1 MIAMRLY
8 SHIVRRVLTLA
19 TLCFILCVFSG
30 CAIVGPRS
38 ISVGRAGYNEVINKT
53 EDEQMLLSMVKSRYG
68 ETSTL
73 LAVSGVA
80 ANVRFSTRAGIQA
93 GFGPDDSYEGNL
105 VPFSGGLAYEE
116 NPTITYVPV
125 QGEQYLRQL
134 MRPIPLDI
142 LVLFMLNETY
152 SSNPLALLTKRIND
166 MQNPN
171 FLNSLSDEPDP
182 RFQRFIELFKE
193 LGRAGVMQLVTDPS
207 KEAPFDILIT
217 GYAPTYSERVKEYLA
232 LLGLPMPT
240 DTSSDMVLPVVFG
253 VKGRQIG
260 GIAIST
266 RSTLDL
272 IEILK
277 AAIEVPQEH
286 VDIGL
291 AVTYPAMALAGENIH
306 IYASKD
312 KPKQVAVAVKHRGYW
327 FYIQDTDMH
336 TKLYYRTVR
345 TLWLTSIVG
354 ATDHKAAP
362 VLTIP
367 VSR

>member
-1 MIAMRLY
+1 MGMWLY
-8 SHIVRRVLTLA
+8 DLNVRRTVTLSIFC
-19 TLCFILCVFSG
+19 LVLCVFSG

-38 ISVGRAGYNEVINKT
+38 IGMGRAGYNEVINKT
-53 EDEQMLLSMVKSRYG
+53 QDEQMLLSIVKSRYG
-68 ETSTL
+68 ETSSL

-80 ANVRFSTRAGIQA
+80 ANVRFSTNAGVQA
-93 GFGPDDSYEGNL
+93 GFGPHDDYAGNL

-134 MRPIPLDI
+134 MSPIPLDI
-142 LVLFMLNETY
+142 LILFMSNETY
-152 SSNPLALLTKRIND
+152 SGNPLVLMANRIND
-166 MQNPN
+166 MQNPK
-171 FLNSLSDEPDP
+171 FLDSSSVTPDP
-182 RFQRFIELFKE
+182 RFRRFIELFKE
-193 LGRAGVMQLVTDPS
+193 LSQAGVMQLVTDPR

-217 GYAPTYSERVKEYLA
+217 GYGPTYSERVKEYLA

-240 DTSSDMVLPVVFG
+240 DTSSDIVLPVYFG
-253 VKGRQIG
+253 IKGRQVNG
-260 GIAIST
+260 VAIST

-272 IEILK
+272 VEILK
-277 AAIEVPQEH
+277 AAIEIPQEH
-286 VDIGL
+286 IDTGL
-291 AVTYPAMALAGENIH
+291 AVTYPVMGLAGENVHIH
-306 IYASKD
+306 AAKD
-312 KPKQVAVAVKHRGYW
+312 KPKQTALAVKHRGYW
-327 FYIQDTDMH
+327 FYIDDADMR

-345 TLWLTSIVG
+345 TLWSTSIAG